1 MAQTLARAWWS
12 AVPCTEGRK
21 LGRVEYRTLGA
32 SGLEVP
38 VVGFGTYRTFD
49 VANAAQIRPVVDA
62 ALAGNARL
70 FDSSPMYGQA
80 ERVLGEA
87 LDGRREQVLIAT
99 KVWHEDDREA
109 EHQIER
115 ALNYYTGKID
125 IYQVHNLVAWEKRL
139 SRLEQLKA
147 AGQVAA
153 VGVTHY
159 SPAAFEQMLRIM
171 RSGRVTCIQVPYNP
185 SEREVEREVLPAA
198 AELNIGVIVMRPL
211 HVGALAKK
219 PPSED
224 WQARLAA
231 FGVSS
236 WAQALLK
243 WLLSDPRVSTVIPAT
258 ADPRHARDNIAAGDP
273 PWFGPDEREY
283 VARLAAL
290 A

>member
-1 MAQTLARAWWS
+1 MQR
-12 AVPCTEGRK
+12 RR
-21 LGRVEYRTLGA
+21 LGG

-49 VANAAQIRPVVDA
+49 VSKAEEIRPVVDA
-62 ALAGNARL
+62 ALEGGATL

-87 LDGRREQVLIAT
+87 LDGRRERALVAT
-99 KVWHEDDREA
+99 KVWTEDDREA
-109 EHQIER
+109 ERQVER
-115 ALNYYTGKID
+115 ALGYYGGRID

-139 SRLEQLKA
+139 ARLEHLRD
-147 AGQVAA
+147 AGQVTA
-153 VGVTHY
+153 VGITHY
-159 SPAAFEQMLRIM
+159 RPQAFDEMLRIM

-185 SEREVEREVLPAA
+185 REREVEREVLPLA

-211 HVGALAKK
+211 HVGALART
-219 PPSED
+219 PPRED
-224 WQARLAA
+224 WQSRLGA
-231 FGVSS
+231 FGVAT

-243 WLLSDPRVSTVIPAT
+243 WSLSDPRVTTIIPAT
-258 ADPRHARDNIAAGDP
+258 SDAGHARDNIAAGDP